1 MVYQVS
7 PYGEA
12 TVSVPASEKI
22 AVFSY
27 DEISVYK
34 RVGYPNVPSTLDLD
48 FTSAA
53 GSQTVSSAYST
64 ATTLIVRAGASPVYY
79 EVGADPSITEPTA
92 DISAADATF
101 AIDGLAAAQGGYV
114 YITGGT
120 SSTSG
125 NAGGAVK
132 LQGGQPGAT
141 GVGGAASVVGAAG
154 GATSGAGG
162 AASLT
167 AGAGTAGNAAGG
179 AAAVT
184 GGAGQGTGAG
194 GAVTVTAGASG
205 AGATGN
211 GGSVTVTGGA
221 AASTNGNGGNI
232 VLAPGLL
239 AGTGATGMV
248 RVGGTAGSA
257 PFAINVTRS
266 TIADAGTI
274 TDAQTA
280 GQVLYQD
287 ASGGNVTMTTRT
299 GTQLAAYLANMAVG
313 NALPIFCAS
322 NHASNTSTIAG
333 GTDVTLVGSGAVT
346 QTGGTFLL
354 VKTNSTTFDLVRVG

>member
-27 DEISVYK
+27 DAVDVYK
-34 RVGYPNVPSTLDLD
+34 QVGYPNVPSTLDLD

-53 GSQTVSSAYST
+53 GSQTVSSAYSA
-64 ATTLIVRAGASPVYY
+64 ATTLKVRAGASVVYY

-125 NAGGAVK
+125 NAGGAAK

-141 GVGGAASVVGAAG
+141 GVGGAASVVGGAG

-162 AASLT
+162 AVALT
-167 AGAGTAGNAAGG
+167 GGAGTNGNAAGG

-184 GGAGQGTGAG
+184 GGAGQGTAAG
-194 GAVTVTAGASG
+194 GAASVTGGASG

-211 GGSVTVTGGA
+211 GGSATVAGGA
-221 AASTNGNGGNI
+221 AASTNGNGGSV
-232 VLAPGLL
+232 VL
-239 AGTGATGMV
+239 
-248 RVGGTAGSA
+248 TAGAKAGSGLDGIIRA
-257 PFAINVTRS
+257 NGVLGRKLSRA
-266 TIADAGTI
+266 TITNAATI
-274 TDAQTA
+274 TDAQVA
-280 GQVLYQD
+280 GGVLYQD

-299 GTQLAAYLANMAVG
+299 GTQTAAAFPDLATG
-313 NALPIFCAS
+313 EALQLFCAS

-346 QTGGTFLL
+346 QLGGTFLL
-354 VKTNSTTFDLVRVG
+354 IKTAATTFDLVRVG